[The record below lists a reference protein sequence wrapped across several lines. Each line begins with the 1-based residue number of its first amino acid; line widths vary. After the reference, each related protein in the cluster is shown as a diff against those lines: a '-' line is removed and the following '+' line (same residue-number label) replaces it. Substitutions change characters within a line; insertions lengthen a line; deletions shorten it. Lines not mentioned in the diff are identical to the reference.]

1 MNRVI
6 VFDTETTGL
15 PSKYNAKVSEP
26 DIWPYIV
33 QFSWIVYDIESMD
46 MLKKEDYIIKL
57 KNMSIPPQSTKIHG
71 ITNEIM
77 NEKGVDL
84 VQVLAK
90 FYEDL
95 YEADICV
102 AHNMKF
108 DKSMIMVESGRY
120 NIKTDIWEN
129 KVEFCTMLYGDAI
142 TKLTRLNYQNKRVS
156 KHPKLIELYEK
167 LFNERPSNL
176 HNSLM
181 DVLVCFRCY
190 YKMRYN
196 RDLLKDDDKFGG
208 FDCFN

>member
-1 MNRVI
+1 MTTVI

-15 PSKYNAKVSEP
+15 PSKYNAKVTEP
-26 DIWPYIV
+26 GVWPYIV
-33 QFSWIVYDIESMD
+33 QFSWIVYDIETMD
-46 MLKKEDYIIKL
+46 MVKKEDYIIKL

-95 YEADICV
+95 YKADICV

-108 DKSMIMVESGRY
+108 DKSMIMVESVRY
-120 NIKTDIWEN
+120 NINTDIWDN
-129 KVEFCTMLYGDAI
+129 KIEFCTMLYGDGI
-142 TKLTRLNYQNKRVS
+142 TNLTRLNYQNKTVP

-196 RDLLKDDDKFGG
+196 RDLLIDDDKFRG

>member
-90 FYEDL
+90 F
-95 YEADICV
+95 
-102 AHNMKF
+102 
-108 DKSMIMVESGRY
+108 
-120 NIKTDIWEN
+120 
-129 KVEFCTMLYGDAI
+129 
-142 TKLTRLNYQNKRVS
+142 
-156 KHPKLIELYEK
+156 
-167 LFNERPSNL
+167 
-176 HNSLM
+176 
-181 DVLVCFRCY
+181 
-190 YKMRYN
+190 
-196 RDLLKDDDKFGG
+196 
-208 FDCFN
+208 